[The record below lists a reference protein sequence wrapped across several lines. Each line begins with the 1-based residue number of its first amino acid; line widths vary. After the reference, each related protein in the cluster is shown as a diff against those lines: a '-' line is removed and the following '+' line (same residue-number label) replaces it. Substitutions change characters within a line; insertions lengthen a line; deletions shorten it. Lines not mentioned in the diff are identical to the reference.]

1 MLIMDPMHSV
11 DLLSVEKE
19 VDKQDHACIF
29 LYLWAFILV
38 FFFFF
43 TMSSFLK
50 KKDIQEPKWLP
61 KETKELLHQVYNL
74 LQNTQDIKN
83 GPTLRGLFS
92 VRYCF
97 FYLVCCLEFNF
108 HSCLVF
114 HNNAEPQ
121 ALLLLK
127 GKKNIISP
135 PEGLIFI
142 TNKTQTSV
150 KLKEH

>member
-11 DLLSVEKE
+11 DLPSVEKE

-38 FFFFF
+38 FFYHVEF
-43 TMSSFLK
+43 SKK

-83 GPTLRGLFS
+83 GPTFRGLFS
-92 VRYCF
+92 VYCF

-114 HNNAEPQ
+114 RNNAEPQ

-127 GKKNIISP
+127 GKKHIISP

-142 TNKTQTSV
+142 TNKTETSV